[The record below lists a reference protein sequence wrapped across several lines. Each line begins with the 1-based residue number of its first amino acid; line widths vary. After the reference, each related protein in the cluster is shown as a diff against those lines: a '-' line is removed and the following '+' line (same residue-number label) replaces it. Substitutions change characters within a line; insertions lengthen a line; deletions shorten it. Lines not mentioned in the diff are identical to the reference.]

1 MPDSRQATTTSRMHN
16 LSPETTSRQQRQQH
30 RNSKQ
35 KRSKKKTKRNRAK
48 NKKKKLQNQ
57 IAFLLNG
64 RFSLVEQR
72 ILWLTLLW
80 QVVVCCSWRRWALG
94 PHPPPALKPKCIKD
108 EKVSL
113 PLLPLPLA
121 LNVSCRLFWSGF
133 KMLFAI
139 LILTQLP
146 RRQRGEEG
154 EGRWEGELTQVVFKF
169 TYSIGHLVESGC
181 RTVWQCCVASTH
193 LQRERER
200 RQD

>member
-1 MPDSRQATTTSRMHN
+1 MPDSQRRRHRVCTTWVPKLPADSKGSKTN
-16 LSPETTSRQQRQQH
+16 K
-30 RNSKQ
+30 KQ
-35 KRSKKKTKRNRAK
+35 KETERETKKKTS
-48 NKKKKLQNQ
+48 NQ

-94 PHPPPALKPKCIKD
+94 PHPPPALKPKCIRV
-108 EKVSL
+108 EKVSFML
-113 PLLPLPLA
+113 LLLLLPLPLA

-139 LILTQLP
+139 LISTQLP
-146 RRQRGEEG
+146 RRRRG
-154 EGRWEGELTQVVFKF
+154 EGRWDCELTQVVFKF
-169 TYSIGHLVESGC
+169 TYSIGHLAESGC

-193 LQRERER
+193 L
-200 RQD
+200 

>member
-1 MPDSRQATTTSRMHN
+1 MHN
-16 LSPETTSRQQRQQH
+16 LSPETTSRQQRQTEK
-30 RNSKQ
+30 KQ
-35 KRSKKKTKRNRAK
+35 KE
-48 NKKKKLQNQ
+48 NKKKPSEKQKKRRLENQ

-80 QVVVCCSWRRWALG
+80 QVVVCCSGRRWALG
-94 PHPPPALKPKCIKD
+94 PHPPPALKPKCMKD

-113 PLLPLPLA
+113 LPLA

-139 LILTQLP
+139 LISTQLP
-146 RRQRGEEG
+146 RRRRGVVG

-200 RQD
+200 RQN

>member
-16 LSPETTSRQQRQQH
+16 LSPETTSRQQRQQQQKQQTEK
-30 RNSKQ
+30 KQ
-35 KRSKKKTKRNRAK
+35 KE
-48 NKKKKLQNQ
+48 NKKKPSEKQKNRLQNQ

-94 PHPPPALKPKCIKD
+94 PHPPPALKPKCMKD

-139 LILTQLP
+139 LISTQLP
-146 RRQRGEEG
+146 RRRRG
-154 EGRWEGELTQVVFKF
+154 
-169 TYSIGHLVESGC
+169 
-181 RTVWQCCVASTH
+181 
-193 LQRERER
+193 
-200 RQD
+200 